1 VSDDF
6 RIRVELEGVEHARGL
21 LDRLGRQ
28 RSEIDELVRKL
39 REDRLVVSHDEHVV
53 YVYADAAVQAER
65 ARQLVEAELAE
76 HGLDASVGPVERW
89 LDDEDRWETEPAGP
103 DVEEE
108 LTDRG
113 MAPWEVRVECDSH
126 RDAEQLA
133 DRLESE
139 GYDVLRRW
147 RYVILGAGS
156 EEEAAELAARLHGE
170 AEPTSA
176 LVWEVMPSNPFVVFG
191 GLGT

>member
-1 VSDDF
+1 VDDF
-6 RIRVELEGVEHARGL
+6 RIRVELEGAEHAHGL
-21 LDRLGRQ
+21 LERLGRGP
-28 RSEIDELVRKL
+28 RSEIDELVREL
-39 REDRLVVSHDEHVV
+39 REDRLVVSRDEHVV
-53 YVYADAAVQAER
+53 YVYADAAAQAER

-76 HGLDASVGPVERW
+76 HRLAASVGPVERW
-89 LDDEDRWETEPAGP
+89 LDDEDRWDTEPVGP

-133 DRLESE
+133 DRLEAE

-147 RYVILGAGS
+147 RYVILGAAS

>member
-133 DRLESE
+133 DRLEFE